1 MYMKIRL
8 QKILA
13 DGGVASRRKAEEL
26 IKEGR
31 VSVNGK
37 VVTEMGFKASPFED
51 HIKVD
56 GKLIKFSTQKAVYFM
71 LNKPKKVMCTVE
83 DPEGRQTVIDIIRNR
98 IKERVWPVGRL
109 DYHSEGLVILTNDGE
124 LTLRLTH
131 PRYKVP
137 KVYEVKVKDLPA
149 EEKLDKLRKGVY
161 LEDGK
166 TQPCEIYFLKTTRE
180 NSRFKV
186 VLKEG
191 KKQQIRRMFMKI
203 GHPVMKLKRIEY
215 GPLKLGKL
223 AIGDF
228 RPLSEKEIQELKKAC
243 KLL

>member
-1 MYMKIRL
+1 MKIRL

-13 DGGVASRRKAEEL
+13 DAGIASRRKAEEL

-56 GKLIKFSTQKAVYFM
+56 GKLIKFSTQKPVYFM

-83 DPEGRQTVIDIIRNR
+83 DPEGRQTVIDLIRNR

-166 TQPCEIYFLKTTRE
+166 TQPCEIHFLKTTKE

-215 GPLKLGKL
+215 GPIKLGKL

-228 RPLSEKEIQELKKAC
+228 RPLSEKEVQELKKAC
-243 KLL
+243 KL

>member
-1 MYMKIRL
+1 MKTRL

-13 DGGVASRRKAEEL
+13 DAGIASRRKAEEL

-31 VSVNGK
+31 VTVNG
-37 VVTEMGFKASPFED
+37 VVITEMGFKASPLED

-56 GKLIKFSTQKAVYFM
+56 GKLLRVNTQEQVYFM
-71 LNKPKKVMCTVE
+71 LNKPKKVMCTVD
-83 DPEGRQTVIDIIRNR
+83 DPEGRQTVIDLVRNR
-98 IKERVWPVGRL
+98 VKERVWPVGRL

-124 LTLRLTH
+124 MTLRLTH
-131 PRYKVP
+131 PRYKVA
-137 KVYEVKVKDLPA
+137 KVYEVKVKDLPS

-166 TQPCEIYFLKTTRE
+166 TQPCEIEFLKKTRE
-180 NSRFKV
+180 NSRFRIV
-186 VLKEG
+186 IKEG

-203 GHPVMKLKRIEY
+203 GHPVMKLKRVEY

-223 AIGDF
+223 AIGEV
-228 RPLSEKEIQELKKAC
+228 RPLTGKEVSELKDIC
-243 KLL
+243 KI

>member
-1 MYMKIRL
+1 MKIRL

-13 DGGVASRRKAEEL
+13 DAGIASRRKAEEL

-31 VSVNGK
+31 VTVNG
-37 VVTEMGFKASPFED
+37 VVITEMGVKASPTED

-56 GKLIKFSTQKAVYFM
+56 GKLINPDTQKHVYFM

-83 DPEGRQTVIDIIRNR
+83 DPEGRETVIDLVRNR

-124 LTLRLTH
+124 MTLRLTH
-131 PRYKVP
+131 PRYKVA
-137 KVYEVKVKDLPA
+137 KVYEVKVKDIPS
-149 EEKLDKLRKGVY
+149 EEKLDKLRKGIY

-166 TQPCEIYFLKTTRE
+166 TQPCEIEFVKKTRE

-186 VLKEG
+186 VLREG

-223 AIGDF
+223 ANADV
-228 RPLSEKEIQELKKAC
+228 RPLTEKEITDLKKAC
-243 KLL
+243 KLI

>member
-1 MYMKIRL
+1 MKVRL

-13 DGGVASRRKAEEL
+13 DAGIASRRKAEEL
-26 IKEGR
+26 IREGR
-31 VSVNGK
+31 VSVNG
-37 VVTEMGFKASPFED
+37 VVITEMGYKASPTED

-56 GKLIKFSTQKAVYFM
+56 GKLIKPKTQKFVYFM
-71 LNKPKKVMCTVE
+71 FNKPKKVMCTVE
-83 DPEGRQTVIDIIRNR
+83 DPEGRQTIIDFVRTK

-131 PRYKVP
+131 PRYKVA
-137 KVYEVKVKDLPA
+137 KVYEVKVKDLPS

-166 TQPCEIYFLKTTRE
+166 TQPCEITFIKTTRE

-186 VLKEG
+186 VLSEG

-203 GHPVMKLKRIEY
+203 GHPVMKLKRVEY

-223 AIGDF
+223 PIGSF
-228 RPLSEKEIQELKKAC
+228 RPLTEKELAELKKVC
-243 KLL
+243 KLK

>member
-1 MYMKIRL
+1 MKIRL

-13 DGGVASRRKAEEL
+13 DAGIASRRKAEEI

-31 VSVNGK
+31 VTVNG
-37 VVTEMGFKASPFED
+37 VVITEMGFKASPFED

-56 GKLIKFSTQKAVYFM
+56 GKLIKLTPSLPVYFM

-83 DPEGRQTVIDIIRNR
+83 DPEGRETVIDLVKKG

-109 DYHSEGLVILTNDGE
+109 DYHSEGLVILTNDGD
-124 LTLRLTH
+124 LTLKLTH
-131 PRYKVP
+131 PRYKVA
-137 KVYEVKVKDLPA
+137 KVYEVKVKDLPS
-149 EEKLDKLRKGVY
+149 EEKLNKLRKGVY

-166 TQPCEIYFLKTTRE
+166 TQPCEIEFIKNTKE
-180 NSRFKV
+180 NSWFKV
-186 VLKEG
+186 VLREG
-191 KKQQIRRMFMKI
+191 KKQQIRRMFAKI

-223 AIGDF
+223 PVGEF
-228 RPLSEKEIQELKKAC
+228 RPLTEREIILLKKAC
-243 KLL
+243 QS

>member
-1 MYMKIRL
+1 MKIRL

-13 DGGVASRRKAEEL
+13 DAGVASRRKAEEL

-228 RPLSEKEIQELKKAC
+228 RPLSEEEIQELKKAC

>member
-1 MYMKIRL
+1 MKIRL

-13 DGGVASRRKAEEL
+13 DAGVASRRKAEEL

-56 GKLIKFSTQKAVYFM
+56 GKLIKFSTQKTVYFM

-191 KKQQIRRMFMKI
+191 KKQQVRRMFMKI

>member
-1 MYMKIRL
+1 MKIRL

-13 DGGVASRRKAEEL
+13 DAGIASRRKAEEL

-31 VSVNGK
+31 VTVNG
-37 VVTEMGFKASPFED
+37 VVITEMGFKASPFED

-56 GKLIKFSTQKAVYFM
+56 GKLLKLTVQKPVYFM

-83 DPEGRQTVIDIIRNR
+83 DPEGRQTVIDLVGNR

-131 PRYKVP
+131 PRYKVA
-137 KVYEVKVKDLPA
+137 KVYEVKVKDLPS

-166 TQPCEIYFLKTTRE
+166 TQTCEIHFLKTTKE

-186 VLKEG
+186 VLREG

-223 AIGDF
+223 AIGEF
-228 RPLSEKEIQELKKAC
+228 RPLTEKEVLEIKKAC
-243 KLL
+243 KL

>member
-1 MYMKIRL
+1 MKVRL

-13 DGGVASRRKAEEL
+13 EAGIASRRKAEEL
-26 IKEGR
+26 IREGR
-31 VSVNGK
+31 VTVNG
-37 VVTEMGFKASPFED
+37 VVITELGFKASYDD

-56 GKLIKFSTQKAVYFM
+56 GKLIKLRPKRYVYYM
-71 LNKPKKVMCTVE
+71 LNKPKKVLCTVE
-83 DPEGRQTVIDIIRNR
+83 DPEGRETVMDLVRGK

-124 LTLRLTH
+124 LTNRLTH

-137 KVYEVKVKDLPA
+137 RVYEVKVKDMPS
-149 EEKLDKLRKGVY
+149 EEKLDKLRKGIY

-166 TQPCEIYFLKTTRE
+166 TQPCEIEFVRKTKE
-180 NSRFKV
+180 NSRYRI
-186 VLKEG
+186 VLREG

-223 AIGDF
+223 PIGGV
-228 RPLSEKEIQELKKAC
+228 RPLTEAEVRALKKAC
-243 KLL
+243 HLDEK